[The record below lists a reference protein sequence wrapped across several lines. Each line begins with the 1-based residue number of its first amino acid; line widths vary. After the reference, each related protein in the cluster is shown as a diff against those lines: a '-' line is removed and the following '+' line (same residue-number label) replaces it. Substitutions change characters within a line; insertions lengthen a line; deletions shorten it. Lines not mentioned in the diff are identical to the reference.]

1 MAHENEQKN
10 ISFED
15 VWGRRESANIIS
27 GKISTPF
34 CLGFLSVY
42 KNEKDYSHI
51 EYIMDSMRD
60 GLFPLKDLFFSRWEI
75 FDMVDLRL

>member
-15 VWGRRESANIIS
+15 VQGRRESANIIS

-60 GLFPLKDLFFSRWEI
+60 GLFPLKDLFFLAGRHLIWLI
-75 FDMVDLRL
+75 